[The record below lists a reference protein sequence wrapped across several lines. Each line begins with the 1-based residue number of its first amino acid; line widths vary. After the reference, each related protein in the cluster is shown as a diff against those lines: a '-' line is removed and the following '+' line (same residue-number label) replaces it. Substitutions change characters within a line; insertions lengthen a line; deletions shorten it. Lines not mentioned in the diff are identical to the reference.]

1 MIRFRERAAA
11 SRFETSVRRYL
22 EHGEGGGPG
31 GGDEQPAAAGAFAV
45 IDILGGK
52 GRAVPPSARAEE
64 ARAAFLVS
72 VVEKARAG
80 ETGQVE
86 RHKGARKRLAVSAFA
101 RVGYATAA
109 LLVIL
114 VVLGG
119 AATSAMPG
127 SPLYGARRRI
137 EQVRLAVTAGNQ
149 SRSSLLV
156 SYAGRRVD
164 EIEYA
169 QKRAMVNWYYP
180 LSRDAQRLLL
190 EAEEEA
196 SGLENASR
204 EQVLSSARE
213 VSARLETAMSKTG
226 PALENNLREAL
237 EREQELLRRRLGPG
251 EGGTEDGTRGPSE
264 EPEGI
269 TPGQQENRNSE
280 PGTQEGGQQQELR
293 QGPEVKPGTVEPSG
307 NNSSG
312 SPGEKQQVSPPPG
325 EQQGSPSEE
334 PGGETNGNYPQT
346 VESDPGEQQSPG
358 GDDAPLRKEQDVDP
372 GE

>member
-11 SRFETSVRRYL
+11 SRFETSARRYL
-22 EHGEGGGPG
+22 EHREGGGPG
-31 GGDEQPAAAGAFAV
+31 SGDEQPAAAGAFAV

-52 GRAVPPSARAEE
+52 VPVVPPSARAEE
-64 ARAAFLVS
+64 ARAAFVAS

-80 ETGQVE
+80 EIGRVE
-86 RHKGARKRLAVSAFA
+86 RPRGAQRRLAVSAFA

-109 LLVIL
+109 LLVVL
-114 VVLGG
+114 VFLGG

-164 EIEYA
+164 ELEYA
-169 QKRAMVNWYYP
+169 RKRAMVNWYYP
-180 LSRDAQRLLL
+180 LSKDAQRLLL

-196 SGLENASR
+196 SGLETASR

-213 VSARLETAMSKTG
+213 VAARLEAAMSKTG
-226 PALENNLREAL
+226 PALERNLREAL
-237 EREQELLRRRLGPG
+237 EREQEVLRRRLEPG

-269 TPGQQENRNSE
+269 TPGQQENRKGE
-280 PGTQEGGQQQELR
+280 PGTQEGGQQQEGR
-293 QGPEVKPGTVEPSG
+293 QGPDGEPGTVEPSG
-307 NNSSG
+307 NNSSE
-312 SPGEKQQVSPPPG
+312 SPGEKQQVSPPPPG

-334 PGGETNGNYPQT
+334 PGGETNGNDPQT
-346 VESDPGEQQSPG
+346 VEADPGESQSPG
-358 GDDAPLRKEQDVDP
+358 GDDAPLQKNRT
-372 GE
+372 